1 MIVNRLIISEY
12 NNIDFVINHT
22 ENGEKY
28 TLPAGYRYYMTI
40 AESNEPFAYI
50 DQAVSK
56 DEHMHFNGNL
66 TEGVYIFEL
75 GTISPQGD
83 MQVILPALDEK
94 HRPMNQIIVLRR
106 LKYAAVQ

>member
-1 MIVNRLIISEY
+1 MIVNRLIASEY
-12 NNIDFVINHT
+12 NDIDFVINHT

-28 TLPAGYRYYMTI
+28 TLPEGYRYYMTI
-40 AESNEPFAYI
+40 AESNEPFRFVA
-50 DQAVSK
+50 QAVSD
-56 DEHMHFNGNL
+56 DEHMHFSGSL
-66 TEGVYIFEL
+66 AEGVYIFEL